1 MTSNWAISF
10 GGGGEGEDLD
20 IASRE
25 VASSLHSIF
34 PPAVM
39 GDLTSNRPAPT
50 ASGTLAKTPFVHLLL
65 YAMDKKLSGTIE
77 LFAPDKRSTVVLF
90 AKGEPTK
97 VRTSEP
103 VAYLGQVL
111 LELGHLDQERLTRS
125 LAELAKLK
133 SAGAKLHGALLME
146 TGAIDVAK
154 LRAGLAEQIGRKLR
168 HTAGMPGDTAYAY
181 YDDFD
186 ALGSWGGRDSAG
198 VDPVPYLWGMLR
210 EYTPW
215 DHVNAALAK
224 VAASPLRLARG
235 ADVGRLSLAQEE
247 AAAAELLRLR
257 PLRGAELAKVASLN
271 ERTAQLLAYLLLVT
285 KQVDVLPAVDSVPP
299 SSRRASVPP
308 PPISMGLK
316 ASASRASRPPGPP
329 MPAKSVPPPVPAT
342 LTPELAARWKEIT
355 DRAATIDRADYFM
368 MLDIPRDATHDDI
381 ETAFFALAKR
391 WHPDRL
397 PAELAPVRD
406 SCSRVFAR
414 MSEAHTTLGDEEQ
427 RGRYMKLLAEG
438 SGSPEMQETVAKV
451 IEASQNFQKAE
462 VFLKRNDLVQAEAYC
477 RQALDAD
484 PMQADYIALF
494 AWLTALKPENQSP
507 EKTTE
512 SIKLLDKATSL
523 SNRCEK
529 AYYWRGM
536 LYKRVGKAD
545 MAAKDF
551 KRAIDLNPRN
561 IDAAREVRLYQM
573 RGGRGSTP
581 PPPPSLARKS
591 PLPPKPDDAREK
603 TKTSGLFGRLFKKS

>member
-1 MTSNWAISF
+1 
-10 GGGGEGEDLD
+10 
-20 IASRE
+20 
-25 VASSLHSIF
+25 
-34 PPAVM
+34 M
-39 GDLTSNRPAPT
+39 GDPTTNRPAPT
-50 ASGTLAKTPFVHLLL
+50 ASGTLAKTPLVHLLL

-77 LFAPDKRSTVVLF
+77 LFAPDKRSAVVLF

-97 VRTSEP
+97 VRTSDP

-111 LELGHLDQERLTRS
+111 FELGHIDEEHLNRS
-125 LAELAKLK
+125 LTELAKLK
-133 SAGAKLHGALLME
+133 VAGAKLHGALLME
-146 TGAIDVAK
+146 TGAIDAAK

-168 HTAGMPGDTAYAY
+168 HAAGLPGDTAYAY
-181 YDDFD
+181 YDGFD
-186 ALGSWGGRDSAG
+186 ALGAWGGGDSAS
-198 VDPVPYLWGMLR
+198 VDPIPYLWGMLR

-215 DHVNAALAK
+215 EHVNAALAK
-224 VAASPLRLARG
+224 VASSPLRLARG
-235 ADVGRLSLAQEE
+235 ADVARLSLAREE

-257 PLRGAELAKVASLN
+257 PLRGADLAKMATLN

-285 KQVDVLPAVDSVPP
+285 KQVDVLPPLDAIPP
-299 SSRRASVPP
+299 SGGRVSAP

-316 ASASRASRPPGPP
+316 QTVSRPSGPP
-329 MPAKSVPPPVPAT
+329 IPAKSIAPPTPAN
-342 LTPELAARWKEIT
+342 LSPELAERWREIT
-355 DRAATIDRADYFM
+355 DRASSIDRADYFM
-368 MLDIPRDATHDDI
+368 MLDIARDATREDV

-427 RGRYMKLLAEG
+427 RGRYMKLLADG

-462 VFLKRNDLVQAEAYC
+462 VFIKRNDLVQAEAYC

-484 PMQADYIALF
+484 PLQADYVAMF

-507 EKTTE
+507 EKTLE
-512 SIKLLDKATSL
+512 SIKMLDKAASL

-529 AYYWRGM
+529 AFYWRGM
-536 LYKRVGKAD
+536 LYKRLGKNE

-551 KRAIDLNPRN
+551 KRVADLNPRN
-561 IDAAREVRLYQM
+561 IDAAREVRLHQM
-573 RGGRGSTP
+573 RGGRGSV
-581 PPPPSLARKS
+581 PPPPSAGKS
-591 PLPPKPDDAREK
+591 PVLQKPDDAQQK
-603 TKTSGLFGRLFKKS
+603 TKTSGLFGRLFKKP

>member
-1 MTSNWAISF
+1 
-10 GGGGEGEDLD
+10 
-20 IASRE
+20 
-25 VASSLHSIF
+25 
-34 PPAVM
+34 M
-39 GDLTSNRPAPT
+39 GDLTSNRPAST
-50 ASGTLAKTPFVHLLL
+50 ANGTLAKTPLVHLLL

-77 LFAPDKRSTVVLF
+77 LFAPDKRSAIVLF

-97 VRTSEP
+97 VRTSDP

-111 LELGHLDQERLTRS
+111 LELGHIDEERLNRS
-125 LAELAKLK
+125 LAELAKRK
-133 SAGAKLHGALLME
+133 VAGTKLHGALLLE
-146 TGAIDVAK
+146 TGAIDAVK

-168 HTAGMPGDTAYAY
+168 HAAGMPADTAYAY

-186 ALGSWGGRDSAG
+186 ALGSWGGGDSAG

-215 DHVNAALAK
+215 EHVNAALAK

-235 ADVGRLSLAQEE
+235 ADVARLSLAREE

-257 PLRGAELAKVASLN
+257 PLRGAELAKMATLN

-285 KQVDVLPAVDSVPP
+285 KQVDVLPPVDSIPP
-299 SSRRASVPP
+299 SGGRVSAP

-316 ASASRASRPPGPP
+316 QSASRLSGPP
-329 MPAKSVPPPVPAT
+329 IPARSVAPPTPSN
-342 LTPELAARWKEIT
+342 LSPELAERWKEIT
-355 DRAATIDRADYFM
+355 DRAANIDRADYFM

-427 RGRYMKLLAEG
+427 RGRYMKLLADG

-462 VFLKRNDLVQAEAYC
+462 VFIKRNDLVQAEAYC

-484 PMQADYIALF
+484 PLQADYVAMF

-507 EKTTE
+507 EKTME
-512 SIKLLDKATSL
+512 SIRMLDKATSL
-523 SNRCEK
+523 SGRCEK

-536 LYKRVGKAD
+536 LYKRLARND
-545 MAAKDF
+545 MATKDF
-551 KRAIDLNPRN
+551 KRVVDLNPRN
-561 IDAAREVRLYQM
+561 IDAAREVRLHQM
-573 RGGRGSTP
+573 RGGRGSV
-581 PPPPSLARKS
+581 PPPSQGRKS
-591 PLPPKPDDAREK
+591 PVPQKPDDPQQK
-603 TKTSGLFGRLFKKS
+603 TKTSGLFGRLFKKP

>member
-1 MTSNWAISF
+1 
-10 GGGGEGEDLD
+10 
-20 IASRE
+20 
-25 VASSLHSIF
+25 
-34 PPAVM
+34 M

-50 ASGTLAKTPFVHLLL
+50 ASGTLAKTPLVHLLL

-77 LFAPDKRSTVVLF
+77 LFAPDKRSAVVLF

-97 VRTSEP
+97 VRTSDP

-111 LELGHLDQERLTRS
+111 FELGHLDEERLNRS

-133 SAGAKLHGALLME
+133 VAGAKLHGALLIE
-146 TGAIDVAK
+146 TGDIDAVK

-168 HTAGMPGDTAYAY
+168 HAAGMPADTAYAY
-181 YDDFD
+181 YDGFD
-186 ALGSWGGRDSAG
+186 ALGSWGGGDSVG

-215 DHVNAALAK
+215 EHVNAALAK

-235 ADVGRLSLAQEE
+235 ADIARLGLAHEE

-257 PLRGAELAKVASLN
+257 PLRGSELAKTATLN

-285 KQVDVLPAVDSVPP
+285 KQVDVLPAVDPAP
-299 SSRRASVPP
+299 TASRRTSAPP

-316 ASASRASRPPGPP
+316 QSVSRPSGPP
-329 MPAKSVPPPVPAT
+329 MPAKSIAPPPPST
-342 LTPELAARWKEIT
+342 LSRELAERWKEIA

-368 MLDIPRDATHDDI
+368 MLDIARDATHEEV

-427 RGRYMKLLAEG
+427 RGRYMKLLADG

-462 VFLKRNDLVQAEAYC
+462 VFIKRNDLVQAEAYC

-484 PMQADYIALF
+484 PMQADYVAMF

-507 EKTTE
+507 EKTLE
-512 SIKLLDKATSL
+512 SIKMLDKAASL

-536 LYKRVGKAD
+536 LYKRLGKND
-545 MAAKDF
+545 LAAKDF
-551 KRAIDLNPRN
+551 KRVVDLNPRN
-561 IDAAREVRLYQM
+561 IDAAREVRLHQM
-573 RGGRGSTP
+573 RGGRGSVP
-581 PPPPSLARKS
+581 PPPPTLARKS
-591 PLPPKPDDAREK
+591 PLPPKPDDAPEK
-603 TKTSGLFGRLFKKS
+603 GRNSGLFGRLFKKP

>member
-1 MTSNWAISF
+1 
-10 GGGGEGEDLD
+10 
-20 IASRE
+20 
-25 VASSLHSIF
+25 
-34 PPAVM
+34 M
-39 GDLTSNRPAPT
+39 GDLTSNRPTPT
-50 ASGTLAKTPFVHLLL
+50 ASGTLARTPLVHLLL

-77 LFAPDKRSTVVLF
+77 LFAPDKRSAVVLF

-97 VRTSEP
+97 VRTSEA

-111 LELGHLDQERLTRS
+111 FELGHLDEERLNRS

-133 SAGAKLHGALLME
+133 SAGAKLHGALLLE
-146 TGAIDVAK
+146 TGAIDEVK
-154 LRAGLAEQIGRKLR
+154 LHAGLAEQIGRKLR
-168 HTAGMPGDTAYAY
+168 HAAGMPGDTAYAY
-181 YDDFD
+181 YDGFD
-186 ALGSWGGRDSAG
+186 ALGTWGGGDSVR

-215 DHVNAALAK
+215 EHVHAALAK

-235 ADVGRLSLAQEE
+235 ADVARLSLAQEE

-257 PLRGAELAKVASLN
+257 PLRGAELAKNATLN

-285 KQVDVLPAVDSVPP
+285 KQVDVLPPVDSIPP
-299 SSRRASVPP
+299 SGGRPSAAP
-308 PPISMGLK
+308 PPISMGLRQ
-316 ASASRASRPPGPP
+316 APSRPSGPP
-329 MPAKSVPPPVPAT
+329 LPAKSAAPPTPTT
-342 LTPELAARWKEIT
+342 LSPELAGRWKEVT
-355 DRAATIDRADYFM
+355 DRAVSIDRADYFM
-368 MLDIPRDATHDDI
+368 MLDIARDATHEEV

-397 PAELAPVRD
+397 PAELAPIRD
-406 SCSRVFAR
+406 ACSRVFAR
-414 MSEAHTTLGDEEQ
+414 MSEAHATLGDEEQ

-462 VFLKRNDLVQAEAYC
+462 VFIKRNDLVQAEAYC

-484 PMQADYIALF
+484 PLQADYVAMF

-507 EKTTE
+507 EKTME
-512 SIKLLDKATSL
+512 SIKMLDKATSL

-536 LYKRVGKAD
+536 LYKRLARTD
-545 MAAKDF
+545 MATKDF
-551 KRAIDLNPRN
+551 KRVAELNPRN
-561 IDAAREVRLYQM
+561 IDAAREVRLHQM
-573 RGGRGSTP
+573 RGGRTSAP
-581 PPPPSLARKS
+581 PPVQGRTS
-591 PLPPKPDDAREK
+591 PVPQKPDDAQQK

>member
-1 MTSNWAISF
+1 
-10 GGGGEGEDLD
+10 
-20 IASRE
+20 
-25 VASSLHSIF
+25 
-34 PPAVM
+34 M
-39 GDLTSNRPAPT
+39 GDLTNNRPAPT
-50 ASGTLAKTPFVHLLL
+50 ASGTLAKTPLLHLLL

-77 LFAPDKRSTVVLF
+77 LFAPDKRSAVLLF

-97 VRTSEP
+97 VRTSDP

-111 LELGHLDQERLTRS
+111 SELGLLDEERLNRS

-133 SAGAKLHGALLME
+133 VVGPKLHGALLVE
-146 TGAIDVAK
+146 TGAIDLAK
-154 LRAGLAEQIGRKLR
+154 LHAGLAEQIGRKLR
-168 HTAGMPGDTAYAY
+168 HAAGMPADTAYAY

-186 ALGSWGGRDSAG
+186 ALGGWGGRDSAA

-215 DHVNAALAK
+215 EHVNAALAK

-235 ADVGRLSLAQEE
+235 ADVARLGLAPEE
-247 AAAAELLRLR
+247 TAAAELLRLR
-257 PLRGAELAKVASLN
+257 PLRSSELAKAASLN

-285 KQVDVLPAVDSVPP
+285 KQVDVLPPVDSMPP
-299 SSRRASVPP
+299 GSKRTSTPS

-316 ASASRASRPPGPP
+316 QAASRPSASPV
-329 MPAKSVPPPVPAT
+329 PAKSLAPPPPST

-355 DRAATIDRADYFM
+355 DRAANIDRADYFM
-368 MLDIPRDATHDDI
+368 MLDIARDATHEDI

-397 PAELAPVRD
+397 PPELAPVRN

-427 RGRYMKLLAEG
+427 RARYMKLLADG

-462 VFLKRNDLVQAEAYC
+462 VFIKRNDLVQAEAYC

-484 PMQADYIALF
+484 PMQADYVAMF

-507 EKTTE
+507 EKTLE
-512 SIKLLDKATSL
+512 SIKMLDKAASL
-523 SNRCEK
+523 SSRCEK

-536 LYKRVGKAD
+536 LYKRLGKND
-545 MAAKDF
+545 MATKDF
-551 KRAIDLNPRN
+551 KRVVDLNPRN
-561 IDAAREVRLYQM
+561 IDAAREVRLHQM
-573 RGGRGSTP
+573 RGGRASNP
-581 PPPPSLARKS
+581 PPPQARKS
-591 PLPPKPDDAREK
+591 PVPPKPDAASPAK
-603 TKTSGLFGRLFKKS
+603 GGLFGRLFKKP